1 MKRDLTRSLVL
12 VAAALSFACAAA
24 PRPRV
29 LLALDATEKSPGVLA
44 ARGQAPQAFARAEGL
59 RHEAEK
65 AHDDGDPAGAQILG
79 EQALAA
85 FQRAITLAGV
95 TRAEQRA
102 AAAEVSLTRIKAALA
117 ESEQQQKQLDAD
129 TEALELRLKVGRE
142 TLPMPESGPPASP
155 ERELARREAARAL
168 TAQARLLCSAARLL
182 DPKRAT
188 LEPAFQKIADV
199 EKVLATNA
207 STPIDDARS
216 VRSTC
221 LAELTATR
229 RPRTQASPADPS
241 SDELLK
247 QLSDA
252 SLKPSRDDRGVVV
265 EPETTFAREKKPRA
279 NATRRP
285 PDLRAR
291 RQAQRPRRE
300 PPRGSGG
307 RREGSPGFSAARGRA
322 WRGQARRRARDRPG
336 RAGRE
341 RSTRPRRVTRRIR
354 ECRHGAAAR
363 RSPHAGRR
371 RA

>member
-1 MKRDLTRSLVL
+1 MKRASARSLAW
-12 VAAALSFACAAA
+12 VAAALSFACAAT

-29 LLALDATEKSPGVLA
+29 LLSLDATEKSPAVLA
-44 ARGQAPQAFARAEGL
+44 ARGQAPQAFARAEAL

-65 AHDDGDPAGAQILG
+65 AHDAGDPAGAQILG

-85 FQRAITLAGV
+85 FQRAVTLAGV

-102 AAAEVSLTRIKAALA
+102 AAAEVSLTRVKGALA
-117 ESEQQQKQLDAD
+117 QTEQTQKQLAAD
-129 TEALELRLKVGRE
+129 TEALELRLKVARE

-168 TAQARLLCSAARLL
+168 AAQARLLCSAARLL

-188 LEPAFQKIADV
+188 LDPAFQKIADV

-207 STPIDDARS
+207 TTPIDDARS

-221 LAELTATR
+221 LGELTATR
-229 RPRTQASPADPS
+229 RPRTQANPADPA

-265 EPETTFAREKKPRA
+265 TLESPFERDDHLTTHAASRLADLAGVAKAHPDFPLLVVLHAVGKLGEARE
-279 NATRRP
+279 T
-285 PDLRAR
+285 
-291 RQAQRPRRE
+291 
-300 PPRGSGG
+300 
-307 RREGSPGFSAARGRA
+307 ARGQ
-322 WRGQARRRARDRPG
+322 QAASALRDHG
-336 RAGRE
+336 A
-341 RSTRPRRVTRRIR
+341 PRVETASVGMALPRVDP
-354 ECRHGAAAR
+354 HAPGAAAR
-363 RSPHAGRR
+363 NDRLEVVFVAPNAS
-371 RA
+371 